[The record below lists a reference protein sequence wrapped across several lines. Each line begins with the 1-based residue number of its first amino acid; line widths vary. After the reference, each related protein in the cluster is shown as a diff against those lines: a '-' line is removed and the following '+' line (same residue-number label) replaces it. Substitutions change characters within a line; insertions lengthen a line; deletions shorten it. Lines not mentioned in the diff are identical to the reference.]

1 MTRNLRLAK
10 DHSILFTEEEMINT
24 TTTLDLGSMRLHNSS
39 QEELRWEKSLKIEH
53 QRIFP
58 DLEIMIIRAKSKKDL
73 HIVCILKETQS
84 IMITLGPV
92 NMRHRISKEKVL
104 RLVKN

>member
-1 MTRNLRLAK
+1 MTILVPDNTRQRHIRMDLLGLWEANLLIK
-10 DHSILFTEEEMINT
+10 
-24 TTTLDLGSMRLHNSS
+24 
-39 QEELRWEKSLKIEH
+39 H